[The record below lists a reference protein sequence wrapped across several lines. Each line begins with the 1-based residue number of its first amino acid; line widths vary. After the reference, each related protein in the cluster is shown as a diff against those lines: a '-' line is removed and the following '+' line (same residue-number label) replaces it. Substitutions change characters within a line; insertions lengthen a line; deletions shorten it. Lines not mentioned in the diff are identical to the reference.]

1 MATDGSPMSQLAVE
15 SALDLAQ
22 SLGASVTIVTVV
34 PDTPPTFEGTQG
46 HPGGEAMAIINTALT
61 HAADRDLEADFQILV
76 GNTADEIT
84 RFAHDRDVDLIVVGS
99 RGLGGVRSA
108 LLGSVS
114 HAVLSQADR
123 PVLVVKHHD
132 L

>member
-1 MATDGSPMSQLAVE
+1 
-15 SALDLAQ
+15 
-22 SLGASVTIVTVV
+22 VV

-46 HPGGEAMAIINTALT
+46 HPDSEAMAIINAALT
-61 HAADRDLEADFQILV
+61 HAADRDLDAEFQILV

-84 RFAHDRDVDLIVVGS
+84 RFARNLDVDLIVVGS

-114 HAVLSQADR
+114 HAVLNQADR